1 MSTAILVAG
10 MHRSGTSATTGALRM
25 CGVGLGG
32 ELVPA
37 AADNRLGYWENARAV
52 AIHEQLLAELE
63 RSWDD
68 VRALPAGWL
77 DSAAAARATAG
88 IEALIDAEFAAE
100 PLWAVKDPRICRFLP
115 LWKQVLARRGIETVV
130 LMVGRR
136 PSEVAASIQ
145 SRNSWMPALSELL
158 WLRHVLEAERDSRDL
173 KRCVVTYDEIIASPG
188 DVMFRALERLGVALR
203 ADRSAVGGELE
214 HFISRQE
221 RHHRH
226 AEEAASQGGI
236 AEQAFEALEHIARD
250 NRGWEALSALTESF
264 EADRAVHSV
273 YVEALAD
280 AAWKLRKQE
289 RDAVE
294 AAARL
299 KSDLYAQIEWSE
311 QAVLREAA
319 LQTRLAEG
327 QADLNAQIQWSE
339 QAVQREAALQ
349 LRLAESQAGLNA
361 QIQWSNEMIAGREK
375 LYEELAQVRSDL
387 NGQTAWSEEA
397 VRREHGLRA
406 SLEELQARHAA
417 LQASLEERRA
427 AHAALQAS
435 AEEFRLKNEGLIAE
449 NSDLRAAN
457 QAMGK
462 QIAAIKPPLLKR
474 LAASLGGSRK
484 QALQRDSTRGSDDR

>member
-37 AADNRLGYWENARAV
+37 ASDNRLGYWENARAV

-77 DSAAAARATAG
+77 DSAAAATARAG
-88 IEALIDAEFAAE
+88 IEALIDAEFARE
-100 PLWAVKDPRICRFLP
+100 SLWAIKDPRICRFLP
-115 LWKQVLARRGIETVV
+115 LWKQVLAGRGIETVV

-173 KRCVVTYDEIIASPG
+173 KRCVVTYDEIVAHPG
-188 DVMFRALERLGVALR
+188 DVMFRALERLGVEPR
-203 ADRSAVGGELE
+203 ADRSAVGGQLE
-214 HFISRQE
+214 RFISTRE

-226 AEEAASQGGI
+226 AEDAASHLGL
-236 AEQAFEALEHIARD
+236 ADRAFEVLERIARD
-250 NRGWEALSALTESF
+250 NEGWEALSALTESF
-264 EADRAVHSV
+264 ESDRSANSA

-280 AAWKLRKQE
+280 ASWKLRKHE
-289 RDAVE
+289 REAVE

-299 KSDLYAQIEWSE
+299 KSDLNAQIEWSE
-311 QAVLREAA
+311 QAVQREAE
-319 LQTRLAEG
+319 LQARLAQS

-339 QAVQREAALQ
+339 EIVA
-349 LRLAESQAGLNA
+349 N
-361 QIQWSNEMIAGREK
+361 REK
-375 LYEELAQVRSDL
+375 LYEELAKARSDL
-387 NGQTAWSEEA
+387 RGQIAWSEDA
-397 VRREHGLRA
+397 VLRERDLHASVGQLQAALDELRVAHGALEA
-406 SLEELQARHAA
+406 SLEE
-417 LQASLEERRA
+417 S
-427 AHAALQAS
+427 
-435 AEEFRLKNEGLIAE
+435 RLKNEALIAE
-449 NSDLRAAN
+449 NSELLAAN
-457 QAMGK
+457 RAMSE

-474 LAASLGGSRK
+474 LAASLGGT
-484 QALQRDSTRGSDDR
+484 TRRNTTRRSDGR